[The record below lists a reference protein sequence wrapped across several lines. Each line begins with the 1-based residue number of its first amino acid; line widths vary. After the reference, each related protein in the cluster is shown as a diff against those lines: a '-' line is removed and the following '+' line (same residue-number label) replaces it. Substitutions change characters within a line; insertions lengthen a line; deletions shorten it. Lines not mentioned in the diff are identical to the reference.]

1 VKSSVTVVLAVV
13 LVILAGVTAAGPYLT
28 MRQIEKAIN
37 ERDAVRLENYV
48 DFPALRTS
56 LKEQLRASMVKEL
69 AAEDD
74 PFAMFGM
81 ALASALIDG
90 MADAVLTPNGLI
102 ALISGVEL
110 EEVEMTDV
118 SSRKVDLL
126 RNSRWTV
133 DSLSSV
139 SLWVKA
145 DSDES
150 RFVLQRYGLKW
161 KLKNIIFPM

>member
-1 VKSSVTVVLAVV
+1 MKSSVTVVLAVV

-118 SSRKVDLL
+118 SSRKVDLRGIRDGL
-126 RNSRWTV
+126 WTV
-133 DSLSSV
+133 SAVCRCGLRRIQMNLDLSCSGT
-139 SLWVKA
+139 
-145 DSDES
+145 D
-150 RFVLQRYGLKW
+150 
-161 KLKNIIFPM
+161 